1 MITPITTRCFA
12 SSFRAAAIL
21 RGVGVCLGLLASCMP
36 VFAQSTNELRTLF
49 FDPVYLD
56 ASDENVLLT
65 SAGRPGA
72 ANRDITTTAEAT
84 TEAPSRLASEILA
97 DIKRYEDAINQQ
109 IETSGIYNTS
119 LAQEYLATGNLY
131 EQLGDIESAV
141 AAYENAMHINRVN
154 EGLYT
159 LSQRDAVRALIDISK
174 KTRNFADAD
183 KYHEYLYYILSRSL
197 EPGSDAMTTASLEW
211 AEWNLEAYRRTAF
224 LGEEGLY
231 DNSNSNI
238 GATMLRR
245 GELVAVEDNQFSET
259 RFVPRTALL
268 AGSPSAITMQSYT
281 ADQLIDP
288 KLEQADDAYDNMLE
302 STPDDP
308 EILRRKANLS
318 YLFKKQLEEHSGF
331 SNYGTIMGLN
341 RNRMVRSVAAIRR
354 GYADTRENLTTAAEA
369 AAATDPLLAAAIY
382 LDLGDWELTFERAVR
397 AFAAYNMA
405 RDLLLAQ
412 GMTEAEITGFVSPE
426 PALLIPTFVS
436 HEYTREFQSI
446 PESLDV
452 PYLGYIDVSFDV
464 RTNGT
469 LRRIDIIN
477 VSENTGQRLR
487 SMLLDHL
494 EDIIMRPLF
503 VAGETVEQSD
513 IKVRYYYA
521 Y

>member
-1 MITPITTRCFA
+1 
-12 SSFRAAAIL
+12 
-21 RGVGVCLGLLASCMP
+21 
-36 VFAQSTNELRTLF
+36 
-49 FDPVYLD
+49 
-56 ASDENVLLT
+56 
-65 SAGRPGA
+65 
-72 ANRDITTTAEAT
+72 
-84 TEAPSRLASEILA
+84 
-97 DIKRYEDAINQQ
+97 
-109 IETSGIYNTS
+109 
-119 LAQEYLATGNLY
+119 
-131 EQLGDIESAV
+131 
-141 AAYENAMHINRVN
+141 
-154 EGLYT
+154 
-159 LSQRDAVRALIDISK
+159 
-174 KTRNFADAD
+174 
-183 KYHEYLYYILSRSL
+183 
-197 EPGSDAMTTASLEW
+197 
-211 AEWNLEAYRRTAF
+211 
-224 LGEEGLY
+224 
-231 DNSNSNI
+231 
-238 GATMLRR
+238 
-245 GELVAVEDNQFSET
+245 
-259 RFVPRTALL
+259 
-268 AGSPSAITMQSYT
+268 
-281 ADQLIDP
+281 
-288 KLEQADDAYDNMLE
+288 
-302 STPDDP
+302 
-308 EILRRKANLS
+308 
-318 YLFKKQLEEHSGF
+318 
-331 SNYGTIMGLN
+331 
-341 RNRMVRSVAAIRR
+341 VAAIRR

-382 LDLGDWELTFERAVR
+382 LDLGDWELAFERAVR

-412 GMTEAEITGFVSPE
+412 GMTEAEVTGFVSPE